1 MTCVVVYGRQP
12 IPGRVKTRL
21 ARAIG
26 GEAASEIYNVLL
38 THSVR
43 QAVLTGFHAVL
54 SLSDEPVAG
63 WEPPSGVA
71 LEAQRGADLGAR
83 LADSFDRRFSQGW
96 SRVIVVGS
104 DCPGMTAGHART
116 AVAALD
122 RVPVVLGPAEDGGYW
137 LIGQKA
143 PGADLFS
150 GIPWSSRETLE
161 ATRQRLGELGIEW
174 AEIDRLADI
183 DTVEDVERVLAS
195 ETIDAELR
203 SALAGI
209 VGGVDGYD
217 GHRE

>member
-1 MTCVVVYGRQP
+1 MTCVVVFGRP
-12 IPGRVKTRL
+12 PVPGRVKTRL

-43 QAVLTGFHAVL
+43 QADLTGFHAVL

-104 DCPGMTAGHART
+104 DCPGMTADHIRAAAADLESFP
-116 AVAALD
+116 AVM
-122 RVPVVLGPAEDGGYW
+122 GPAEDGGYW
-137 LIGQKA
+137 LIGQRA

-150 GIPWSSRETLE
+150 GIPWSRRGTME

-174 AEIDRLADI
+174 TEIDRLVDI
-183 DTVEDVERVLAS
+183 DTVEDVERVLAA

-203 SALAGI
+203 SALASI
-209 VGGVDGYD
+209 VAGVDGYD
-217 GHRE
+217 GQRE